1 MGNRDPKML
10 LRAAILIVAVVA
22 MLGLAA
28 CGGGGDDTSGT
39 ATNATQG
46 ESSGETEADAVA
58 TGERL
63 CKLLGGKKAL
73 SNSFNTSD
81 LNEIAQQFSSQ
92 IYIGRFPEAAARGC
106 LLYLK
111 TGAATS

>member
-1 MGNRDPKML
+1 MGNRDPKTL
-10 LRAAILIVAVVA
+10 LRAAILIIAVIAV
-22 MLGLAA
+22 LGFAA
-28 CGGGGDDTSGT
+28 CGGGGDETGST
-39 ATNATQG
+39 ASKATQG
-46 ESSGETEADAVA
+46 KSGGETEADAVA

-73 SNSFNTSD
+73 SKSFKTSD
-81 LNEIAQQFSSQ
+81 LNEIAQQFSTQ
-92 IYIGRFPEAAARGC
+92 IYIGNFPEAAARGC

>member
-10 LRAAILIVAVVA
+10 LRAAILIVAFVA
-22 MLGLAA
+22 VLGLAA
-28 CGGGGDDTSGT
+28 CGGGGDGTSST
-39 ATNATQG
+39 ATKATQG
-46 ESSGETEADAVA
+46 KSGGETEADAVA

-63 CKLLGGKKAL
+63 CKLLGGTKAL
-73 SNSFNTSD
+73 SKSFKTSD
-81 LNEIAQQFSSQ
+81 LNQIAQQFSSQ
-92 IYIGRFPEAAARGC
+92 IYIGHFPQAAARGC